1 MKKKT
6 IKVLDLDVYET
17 KLKNGLEVYIIPNN
31 KVNNTYCTYTTRY
44 GGIHNEFMYNNKM
57 IEVPKGIAHFLEHK
71 MFEQEDGTDTFK
83 FFSERG
89 SDANANTNARKT
101 TYLFSGPNKFYENL
115 EFLLSYVEKPY
126 FTDENVE
133 KEKGIILEELEMYQD
148 NPYRRMISTLL
159 YNTFINDPMKYP
171 TIGTRESVKSI
182 TKEQLYTCYNT
193 FYHPSN
199 MYLVITGNVD
209 KDKCIEVIRKHE
221 NKRKL
226 GIQDNIV
233 LKEYKEP
240 KKVEKEFEEVK
251 MDVTIPKFGIAFK
264 IDIKG
269 MTEEEKNKLYSMLV
283 TIIDLKISS
292 TSLFNEKL
300 RNDNLITS
308 ELEIGGTIS
317 DTYLVIHVL
326 GEAKEPKRVID
337 LVLNEIKDLTIS
349 KKDFTR
355 SKKMGI
361 SNLIYLSDNIFRV
374 NSRIVNEIL
383 TKKEINY
390 NPVKL
395 IKSYK
400 YDEVMEKVNSIDL
413 SNKTICII
421 NPIK

>member
-1 MKKKT
+1 MRKKK
-6 IKVLDLDVYET
+6 IKILDLDVYET
-17 KLKNGLEVYIIPNN
+17 KLKNGLQVIIIPNN
-31 KVNNTYCTYTTRY
+31 KVNNTYCTYNTRY
-44 GGIHNEFMYNNKM
+44 GGLHNEFMVDNKM

-71 MFEQEDGTDTFK
+71 MFEQEDGTDAFK

-89 SDANANTNARKT
+89 SDANANTNFRKT
-101 TYLFSGPNKFYENL
+101 TYLFSGPNSFYENL
-115 EFLLSYVEKPY
+115 EFLLDYVETPY

-148 NPYRRMISTLL
+148 NPYSRIMNTLL
-159 YNTFINDPMKYP
+159 YNSFINNPMKYP
-171 TIGTRESVKSI
+171 VIGTRESINSI
-182 TKEQLYTCYNT
+182 TKEDLYNCYNT

-199 MYLVITGNVD
+199 MYIVITGNVD
-209 KDKCIEVIRKHE
+209 KDKCIDLIKKHE
-221 NKRKL
+221 NKRNL
-226 GIQDNIV
+226 DIENNIV
-233 LKEYKEP
+233 LKEYTEP
-240 KKVEKEFEEVK
+240 NKVEKELEEIN

-269 MTEEEKNKLYSMLV
+269 MDQKEINKLYSMLT

-292 TSLFNEKL
+292 TSLFYEKL
-300 RNDNLITS
+300 RNQNLLTS
-308 ELEIGGTIS
+308 ELEIGGVIS
-317 DTYLVIHVL
+317 DTHLIIDIL
-326 GEAKEPKRVID
+326 GEAKDPKKIID
-337 LVLNEIKDLTIS
+337 LVLNEIRDLTIS
-349 KKDFTR
+349 KKDFAR

-361 SNLIYLSDNIFRV
+361 SNLIYLSDNIFRI
-374 NSRIVNEIL
+374 NNRIVNEIL
-383 TKKEINY
+383 FKKEIDY

>member
-226 GIQDNIV
+226 DIQDNIV

-326 GEAKEPKRVID
+326 GEAKEPKKVID

>member
-71 MFEQEDGTDTFK
+71 MFEQEDGSDTFK

-89 SDANANTNARKT
+89 SDANANTNPHKT

-148 NPYRRMISTLL
+148 NPYRRMLDTLL
-159 YNTFINDPMKYP
+159 YNSFINDPMKYP

-199 MYLVITGNVD
+199 MYIVITGNVD
-209 KDKCIEVIRKHE
+209 KDKCIEIIRKHE

-226 GIQDNIV
+226 DIKDSIV

-240 KKVEKEFEEVK
+240 HKVEKDYEEIK

-264 IDIKG
+264 IDTKG
-269 MTEEEKNKLYSMLV
+269 MTEEEKSKLYSMLV

-292 TSLFNEKL
+292 TSVFNERL
-300 RNDNLITS
+300 RNDNLLTS

-317 DTYLVIHVL
+317 DTHLIIHVL
-326 GEAKEPKRVID
+326 GEAKDPKKIID

-361 SNLIYLSDNIFRV
+361 SSLIYLSDNIFRV
-374 NSRIVNEIL
+374 NNRIVNEIL

-390 NPVKL
+390 DPVKQ

-400 YDEVMEKVNSIDL
+400 YDEVMEKVNNIDL